1 MKTVAPTQGASGAA
15 AVRGHYDE
23 LDRFYREVWGEHVHH
38 GLWLTGRESPEEAVR
53 QLSRRVADHAGIG
66 AGSRVCDVGSGYGA
80 TARLLARERGARV
93 TAITLSSAQHDY
105 AVSVDPDA
113 ANPRYRLG
121 DWLRN
126 DLPEQSFDAVIAI
139 ESSEH
144 MADKAGFF
152 AEARR
157 VLRPGG
163 RLAVCAWLARRSA
176 TRLERRFLLEPIS
189 HEGRMPALETRERY
203 RAFFREAG
211 FRLEADEDLTRRV
224 ARTWT
229 ICLRRVAAGVLRP
242 AHFRR
247 YLLENRGSE
256 RVFLLTMLRIRL
268 AYRLGSMRYGLVA
281 GVRE

>member
-1 MKTVAPTQGASGAA
+1 MADEPNGSRSA
-15 AVRGHYDE
+15 AVRRHYDE

-38 GLWLTGRESPEEAVR
+38 GLWLTGRESPEEAVL
-53 QLSRRVADHAGIG
+53 QLSRRVADVAGIG

-121 DWLRN
+121 DWLQN

-144 MADKAGFF
+144 MADKATFF

-163 RLAVCAWLARRSA
+163 RLAVCAWLARRA
-176 TRLERRFLLEPIS
+176 PTRLERRVLLEPIS

-211 FRLEADEDLTRRV
+211 FRLEADEDLTRGV

-229 ICLRRVAAGVLRP
+229 ICLRRIAAGLVRH

-247 YLLENRGSE
+247 YLLDARRSE

-268 AYRLGSMRYGLVA
+268 AYRLGSMRYGLFA